1 MIVYKIFLK
10 GDYQSLNKYGVSMGS
25 DLDQKD
31 GFIHLSTARQIEK
44 TLPTHFASVSGVY
57 LLGLKTKLLKELKW
71 ETSRDKELFPHLYGK
86 IYSKYICSQLFLSK
100 INNKFHVPKNLS
112 RTHE

>member
-1 MIVYKIFLK
+1 MIVYKIFLEK
-10 GDYQSLNKYGVSMGS
+10 DCQSLNKYGVSIGS

-31 GFIHLSTARQIEK
+31 GFIHLSTAKQVEK
-44 TLPTHFASVSGVY
+44 TLQIHFASVSAVY

-86 IYSKYICSQLFLSK
+86 IYLKYIYSRLFLSK
-100 INNKFHVPKNLS
+100 INNKFHLPKKIFQNS
-112 RTHE
+112 

>member
-25 DLDQKD
+25 KLDRKD
-31 GFIHLSTARQIEK
+31 GFIHLCTAKQLEK
-44 TLPTHFASVSGVY
+44 TLQIHFASASAVY

-86 IYSKYICSQLFLSK
+86 IYSKYICFQLFLSK
-100 INNKFHVPKNLS
+100 INNKFHIPKNFS
-112 RTHE
+112 RAHE